1 MSGRVDAVAK
11 LSPKFFK
18 MKNFLKNYSS
28 PIRLAFEYV
37 LVYTFISTEKTLPD
51 NSLGY
56 KYLPDKPEVVKK
68 GSILWDD
75 TYLRTC
81 KRWQKKLNT
90 RVVWIHLDI

>member
-18 MKNFLKNYSS
+18 MQNFLKNYSS
-28 PIRLAFEYV
+28 PTRLAFEYF

-75 TYLRTC
+75 AYLRTC

-90 RVVWIHLDI
+90 RVVWIYLDF